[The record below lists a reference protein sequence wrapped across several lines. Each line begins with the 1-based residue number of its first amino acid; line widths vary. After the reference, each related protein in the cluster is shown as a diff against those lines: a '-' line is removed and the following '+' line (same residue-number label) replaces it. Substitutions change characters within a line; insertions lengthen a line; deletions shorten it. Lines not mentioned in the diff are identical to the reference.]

1 MATFQQKILNMIK
14 CFRRQWC
21 LFSNSERTTV
31 CGADC
36 MMMVLQLSMA
46 EVNKQ
51 LHGDFT
57 VSFSDV
63 VETWKYLLHDK
74 LGLTCENMEAPENY
88 ADIKKA
94 YDSFL
99 KRSNMLD
106 LIDICQKCHTLI
118 PESEIEEMSPV
129 QLLKFISG
137 LSEENGSSLSIP
149 STPMRHSQDNV
160 KLLLIVKKFVYAYLS
175 LLVNSKNDLALAH
188 VLNIPD
194 RGLGREAFTDLKHAA
209 QKRQMSIF
217 LDKLHEAKIFS
228 IEEARSYEPHAI
240 HSKSLT
246 EQRYECWQMATSF
259 IRMIEL
265 GGKGY
270 APSPFDTL
278 RTHVKGLSDFVNFID
293 KLEEIIGEVL
303 DPRIAG
309 GRILSTIKM
318 HLIKGRNSGDPFCRA
333 AEEVLQDLDLRIK
346 NIINSQHEAVTA
358 STTGISPAR
367 PKLHVINHGTAY
379 CGRET
384 VMALL
389 ALLDEEAANLPT
401 KNKAELLYGDENV
414 TPFGITTVLTL
425 FRSPAQSTGSSPKP
439 LRQRIKTSVGERKIK
454 MKQPLIRSQFACTY
468 KDDLMTEKKGQHFFS
483 RSQIPTC
490 IHPAPKQMLSLCL
503 EAETFAEGVKS
514 PPERSALGTS
524 SGNVLQN
531 GSKSEKAKS
540 CQPRNKSSKRKHM
553 ALNSEKVICNNENEP
568 SQYTNI
574 KRPKISNI
582 LQEKLD
588 SKLDGAAKG
597 NKATAKNKLIAGQKK
612 LTDFFRL

>member
-1 MATFQQKILNMIK
+1 MPGGPWKNWHPWWGGGSPSAGLPLWPWD
-14 CFRRQWC
+14 RRSSRSLLLPQDWGSSHSPLWQRSKALLVLGLQWGWA
-21 LFSNSERTTV
+21 ER
-31 CGADC
+31 
-36 MMMVLQLSMA
+36 S
-46 EVNKQ
+46 KQ
-51 LHGDFT
+51 ILHGDFT
-57 VSFSDV
+57 VSLSDV

-74 LGLTCENMEAPENY
+74 LGLTYENMEAPENY

-106 LIDICQKCHTLI
+106 LIDICQQCRTLI
-118 PESEIEEMSPV
+118 PKSEIEEISHV

-137 LSEENGSSLSIP
+137 LSEENNSSLSIP
-149 STPMRHSQDNV
+149 STLVRHSQDNV

-175 LLVNSKNDLALAH
+175 LLVNSNNDLALAH
-188 VLNIPD
+188 ILNIPD

-217 LDKLHEAKIFS
+217 L
-228 IEEARSYEPHAI
+228 
-240 HSKSLT
+240 
-246 EQRYECWQMATSF
+246 MATSF

-278 RTHVKGLSDFVNFID
+278 RTHVKGLSDFVNFVD

-358 STTGISPAR
+358 NTTGMSPAR
-367 PKLHVINHGTAY
+367 PKLHAINHGTAY

-384 VMALL
+384 VKALL
-389 ALLDEEAANLPT
+389 VLLDEEAANLPT

-414 TPFGITTVLTL
+414 TPFGITSVLTL

-490 IHPAPKQMLSLCL
+490 IHPAPKQMLSLY
-503 EAETFAEGVKS
+503 VKS
-514 PPERSALGTS
+514 PPERPALGTS
-524 SGNVLQN
+524 SENVLPN
-531 GSKSEKAKS
+531 RSKSEKVKS
-540 CQPRNKSSKRKHM
+540 CQPRNKSSKREHV

-574 KRPKISNI
+574 KRPKVSNI

-588 SKLDGAAKG
+588 SRLDGAPKS
-597 NKATAKNKLIAGQKK
+597 NKATARNKLIAGQKK

>member
-217 LDKLHEAKIFS
+217 L
-228 IEEARSYEPHAI
+228 
-240 HSKSLT
+240 
-246 EQRYECWQMATSF
+246 MATSF

-414 TPFGITTVLTL
+414 TPFGITSVLTL

-553 ALNSEKVICNNENEP
+553 ALNSEKVLCNNENEP
-568 SQYTNI
+568 SQYTHI

-582 LQEKLD
+582 LREKLD
-588 SKLDGAAKG
+588 SRLDGAAKG

>member
-1 MATFQQKILNMIK
+1 MATFQQKILNMLK

-21 LFSNSERTTV
+21 LFSDSERTTV

-36 MMMVLQLSMA
+36 MMMALQLSMA

-57 VSFSDV
+57 VSLSDV

-88 ADIKKA
+88 DDIKKA
-94 YDSFL
+94 YDTFL

-106 LIDICQKCHTLI
+106 LIDICQKCRTLTS
-118 PESEIEEMSPV
+118 ESEIEEMSPV

-149 STPMRHSQDNV
+149 STPIRHSQDNV

-175 LLVNSKNDLALAH
+175 LLVNSKNDLAVAH

-209 QKRQMSIF
+209 QNRQMSIF
-217 LDKLHEAKIFS
+217 L
-228 IEEARSYEPHAI
+228 
-240 HSKSLT
+240 
-246 EQRYECWQMATSF
+246 MATSF

-265 GGKGY
+265 GGKGC

-278 RTHVKGLSDFVNFID
+278 RTHVKGLSEFVNFID

-303 DPRIAG
+303 DPR
-309 GRILSTIKM
+309 
-318 HLIKGRNSGDPFCRA
+318 
-333 AEEVLQDLDLRIK
+333 
-346 NIINSQHEAVTA
+346 
-358 STTGISPAR
+358 
-367 PKLHVINHGTAY
+367 
-379 CGRET
+379 
-384 VMALL
+384 
-389 ALLDEEAANLPT
+389 
-401 KNKAELLYGDENV
+401 
-414 TPFGITTVLTL
+414 
-425 FRSPAQSTGSSPKP
+425 SPAQSTRSSPKP

-468 KDDLMTEKKGQHFFS
+468 KDDVMTEKRDQHFFS

-490 IHPAPKQMLSLCL
+490 IHPAPKQMLALCL

-514 PPERSALGTS
+514 PPERPALGTS
-524 SGNVLQN
+524 SGNVHWN

-540 CQPRNKSSKRKHM
+540 CPPRNKSSKRKHM
-553 ALNSEKVICNNENEP
+553 DLNSEKVICNNENEP
-568 SQYTNI
+568 PQYTNI

-588 SKLDGAAKG
+588 SKLDGAAKS

>member
-1 MATFQQKILNMIK
+1 MATFQQKILNMLK

-21 LFSNSERTTV
+21 LFSDSERTTV

-36 MMMVLQLSMA
+36 MMMALQLSMA

-57 VSFSDV
+57 VSLSDV

-88 ADIKKA
+88 DDIKKA
-94 YDSFL
+94 YDTFL

-106 LIDICQKCHTLI
+106 LIDICQKCRTLTS
-118 PESEIEEMSPV
+118 ESEIEEMSPV

-149 STPMRHSQDNV
+149 STPIRHSQDNV

-175 LLVNSKNDLALAH
+175 LLVNSKNDLAVAH

-209 QKRQMSIF
+209 QNRQMSIF

-246 EQRYECWQMATSF
+246 EQRYERWQMATSF

-265 GGKGY
+265 GGKGC

-278 RTHVKGLSDFVNFID
+278 RTHVKGLSEFVNFID

-303 DPRIAG
+303 DPR
-309 GRILSTIKM
+309 
-318 HLIKGRNSGDPFCRA
+318 
-333 AEEVLQDLDLRIK
+333 
-346 NIINSQHEAVTA
+346 
-358 STTGISPAR
+358 
-367 PKLHVINHGTAY
+367 
-379 CGRET
+379 
-384 VMALL
+384 
-389 ALLDEEAANLPT
+389 
-401 KNKAELLYGDENV
+401 
-414 TPFGITTVLTL
+414 
-425 FRSPAQSTGSSPKP
+425 SPAQSTRSSPKP

-468 KDDLMTEKKGQHFFS
+468 KDDVMTEKRDQHFFS

-490 IHPAPKQMLSLCL
+490 IHPAPKQMLALCL

-514 PPERSALGTS
+514 PPERPALGTS
-524 SGNVLQN
+524 SGNVHWN

-540 CQPRNKSSKRKHM
+540 CPPRNKSSKRKHM
-553 ALNSEKVICNNENEP
+553 DLNSEKVICNNENEP
-568 SQYTNI
+568 PQYTNI

-588 SKLDGAAKG
+588 SKLDGAAKS

>member
-1 MATFQQKILNMIK
+1 MATFQQKIINMIK

-21 LFSNSERTTV
+21 LFSYSERTTV

-36 MMMVLQLSMA
+36 MMMALQLSMA

-57 VSFSDV
+57 VSLSDV

-74 LGLTCENMEAPENY
+74 LGLTYENMEAPENY

-106 LIDICQKCHTLI
+106 LIDICQQCHTLI
-118 PESEIEEMSPV
+118 PKSEIEE
-129 QLLKFISG
+129 ISH
-137 LSEENGSSLSIP
+137 LTPDQKRNNIKICSE
-149 STPMRHSQDNV
+149 
-160 KLLLIVKKFVYAYLS
+160 KFVYAYLS
-175 LLVNSKNDLALAH
+175 LLVNSNNDLALAH
-188 VLNIPD
+188 ILNIPD

-217 LDKLHEAKIFS
+217 L
-228 IEEARSYEPHAI
+228 
-240 HSKSLT
+240 
-246 EQRYECWQMATSF
+246 MATSF

-278 RTHVKGLSDFVNFID
+278 RTHVKGLSDFVNFVD

-358 STTGISPAR
+358 NTTGMSPAR
-367 PKLHVINHGTAY
+367 PKLHAINHGTAY

-384 VMALL
+384 VKALL
-389 ALLDEEAANLPT
+389 VLLDEEAANLPT

-414 TPFGITTVLTL
+414 TPFGITSVLTL

-490 IHPAPKQMLSLCL
+490 IHPAPKQMLSLY
-503 EAETFAEGVKS
+503 VKS
-514 PPERSALGTS
+514 PPERPALGTS
-524 SGNVLQN
+524 SENVLPN
-531 GSKSEKAKS
+531 RSKSEKVKS
-540 CQPRNKSSKRKHM
+540 CQPRNKSSKREHV

-574 KRPKISNI
+574 KRPKVSNI

-588 SKLDGAAKG
+588 SRLDGAPKS
-597 NKATAKNKLIAGQKK
+597 NKAIARNKLIAGQKK

>member
-1 MATFQQKILNMIK
+1 MWGALPPKCYLENYGFNTAFIFMDLILSLSVLHFRSMATFQQKILNMLK
-14 CFRRQWC
+14 CFRREWC
-21 LFSNSERTTV
+21 LFSDSERTTV
-31 CGADC
+31 CSSDC
-36 MMMVLQLSMA
+36 MMMALQLSMA

-57 VSFSDV
+57 VSLSDV

-74 LGLTCENMEAPENY
+74 LGLTYENMEAPENY
-88 ADIKKA
+88 DDIKKA
-94 YDSFL
+94 YDTFL
-99 KRSNMLD
+99 KSSNMLD
-106 LIDICQKCHTLI
+106 LIDICQKCHTLTS
-118 PESEIEEMSPV
+118 ESEIEEMSP
-129 QLLKFISG
+129 
-137 LSEENGSSLSIP
+137 
-149 STPMRHSQDNV
+149 
-160 KLLLIVKKFVYAYLS
+160 LLLIVKKFVCAYLS
-175 LLVNSKNDLALAH
+175 LLVNSKNDLAVAH

-217 LDKLHEAKIFS
+217 L
-228 IEEARSYEPHAI
+228 
-240 HSKSLT
+240 
-246 EQRYECWQMATSF
+246 MATSF

-309 GRILSTIKM
+309 GRILSTIKI

-367 PKLHVINHGTAY
+367 PKLHAINHGTAY

-384 VMALL
+384 VKALL

-414 TPFGITTVLTL
+414 TPFGITSVLTL
-425 FRSPAQSTGSSPKP
+425 FRSPAQSTRSSPKP

-468 KDDLMTEKKGQHFFS
+468 KDDVMTEKKDQHFFS

-490 IHPAPKQMLSLCL
+490 IHPAPKQMLALCL

-514 PPERSALGTS
+514 PPERPALGTS
-524 SGNVLQN
+524 SGNVHWN

-540 CQPRNKSSKRKHM
+540 CPPRNKSSKRKHM
-553 ALNSEKVICNNENEP
+553 DLNSEKVICNNENEP
-568 SQYTNI
+568 PQYTNI

-588 SKLDGAAKG
+588 SKLDGAAKS
-597 NKATAKNKLIAGQKK
+597 NKATAKNKLIVGQKK

>member
-1 MATFQQKILNMIK
+1 MATFQQKIVNMIK

-21 LFSNSERTTV
+21 LFSDSERTTV

-36 MMMVLQLSMA
+36 MMMALQLSMA

-57 VSFSDV
+57 VSLSDV

-106 LIDICQKCHTLI
+106 LIDICQQCHTLI

-137 LSEENGSSLSIP
+137 LSEENSSSLSIP

-160 KLLLIVKKFVYAYLS
+160 K
-175 LLVNSKNDLALAH
+175 
-188 VLNIPD
+188 
-194 RGLGREAFTDLKHAA
+194 
-209 QKRQMSIF
+209 
-217 LDKLHEAKIFS
+217 
-228 IEEARSYEPHAI
+228 
-240 HSKSLT
+240 
-246 EQRYECWQMATSF
+246 MATSF

-367 PKLHVINHGTAY
+367 PKLHAINHGTAY

-384 VMALL
+384 VKALL
-389 ALLDEEAANLPT
+389 VLLDEEAANLPT

-414 TPFGITTVLTL
+414 TPFGITSVLTL

-514 PPERSALGTS
+514 PPERPALGTS
-524 SGNVLQN
+524 SENVLQN

-588 SKLDGAAKG
+588 SRLDGAAKS

>member
-21 LFSNSERTTV
+21 LFPNSERTTV

-94 YDSFL
+94 YDCFL

-106 LIDICQKCHTLI
+106 LIDICLKCHTLI

-217 LDKLHEAKIFS
+217 L
-228 IEEARSYEPHAI
+228 
-240 HSKSLT
+240 
-246 EQRYECWQMATSF
+246 MATSF

-414 TPFGITTVLTL
+414 TPFGITSVLTL

-514 PPERSALGTS
+514 PTERSALGTS

-597 NKATAKNKLIAGQKK
+597 NKATAKNKLIAGN
-612 LTDFFRL
+612 LAEFSSSPVSLLSCIDSIF

>member
-1 MATFQQKILNMIK
+1 MATFQQKILNMLK

-21 LFSNSERTTV
+21 LFADSERTTV

-36 MMMVLQLSMA
+36 MMMALQLSMA

-57 VSFSDV
+57 VSLSDV

-88 ADIKKA
+88 ADIKKT
-94 YDSFL
+94 YDTFL

-106 LIDICQKCHTLI
+106 LIDICRKCHTLTS
-118 PESEIEEMSPV
+118 ESEIEEMSP
-129 QLLKFISG
+129 
-137 LSEENGSSLSIP
+137 
-149 STPMRHSQDNV
+149 
-160 KLLLIVKKFVYAYLS
+160 
-175 LLVNSKNDLALAH
+175 
-188 VLNIPD
+188 
-194 RGLGREAFTDLKHAA
+194 
-209 QKRQMSIF
+209 
-217 LDKLHEAKIFS
+217 
-228 IEEARSYEPHAI
+228 
-240 HSKSLT
+240 
-246 EQRYECWQMATSF
+246 MATSF
-259 IRMIEL
+259 IRMMEL

-278 RTHVKGLSDFVNFID
+278 RTHIKGLSDFVNFID

-333 AEEVLQDLDLRIK
+333 AEEVLRDLDLRIK

-367 PKLHVINHGTAY
+367 PRLHAINHGTAY

-384 VMALL
+384 VKALL

-414 TPFGITTVLTL
+414 TPFGITSVLTL
-425 FRSPAQSTGSSPKP
+425 FRSPAQSTRSSPKP

-468 KDDLMTEKKGQHFFS
+468 KDDVMTEKKDQHFFS

-490 IHPAPKQMLSLCL
+490 IHPAPKRILALCL

-514 PPERSALGTS
+514 PPERPALGTS
-524 SGNVLQN
+524 SGNVHRN

-540 CQPRNKSSKRKHM
+540 CQPRNKNSKRKHM
-553 ALNSEKVICNNENEP
+553 DLNSEQVICSNENEP
-568 SQYTNI
+568 LQYTNI

-582 LQEKLD
+582 LQKKLD
-588 SKLDGAAKG
+588 SKLDGAAKS
-597 NKATAKNKLIAGQKK
+597 NKAMAKNKLIAGQKK
-612 LTDFFRL
+612 LTDFFFRL

>member
-1 MATFQQKILNMIK
+1 MN
-14 CFRRQWC
+14 
-21 LFSNSERTTV
+21 V
-31 CGADC
+31 
-36 MMMVLQLSMA
+36 VLLKFLIFTLPA
-46 EVNKQ
+46 EHN

-106 LIDICQKCHTLI
+106 LIDICQKCHTLT

-129 QLLKFISG
+129 TIWLTPVQKCNNIKIY
-137 LSEENGSSLSIP
+137 SE
-149 STPMRHSQDNV
+149 
-160 KLLLIVKKFVYAYLS
+160 KFVYAYLS

-217 LDKLHEAKIFS
+217 L
-228 IEEARSYEPHAI
+228 
-240 HSKSLT
+240 
-246 EQRYECWQMATSF
+246 MATSF

-318 HLIKGRNSGDPFCRA
+318 HLIKGRNSGDSFCRA

-384 VMALL
+384 VKALL

-414 TPFGITTVLTL
+414 TPFGITSVLTL

-514 PPERSALGTS
+514 PPERPALGTS

-531 GSKSEKAKS
+531 GSKNEKAKS

-597 NKATAKNKLIAGQKK
+597 NKATAKNKLVAGQKK

>member
-1 MATFQQKILNMIK
+1 MATFQQKILNMLK
-14 CFRRQWC
+14 CFRREWC
-21 LFSNSERTTV
+21 LFSDSERTTV
-31 CGADC
+31 CSSDG
-36 MMMVLQLSMA
+36 MMMALQLSMA

-57 VSFSDV
+57 VSLSDV
-63 VETWKYLLHDK
+63 VETWKYFLHDK
-74 LGLTCENMEAPENY
+74 LGLTYENMEAPENY
-88 ADIKKA
+88 DDIKKA
-94 YDSFL
+94 YDTFL

-106 LIDICQKCHTLI
+106 LIDICQKCHTLTS
-118 PESEIEEMSPV
+118 ESEIEEMSP
-129 QLLKFISG
+129 
-137 LSEENGSSLSIP
+137 
-149 STPMRHSQDNV
+149 
-160 KLLLIVKKFVYAYLS
+160 LLLIVKKFVCAYLS
-175 LLVNSKNDLALAH
+175 LLVNSKNDLAVAH

-217 LDKLHEAKIFS
+217 L
-228 IEEARSYEPHAI
+228 
-240 HSKSLT
+240 
-246 EQRYECWQMATSF
+246 MATSF

-309 GRILSTIKM
+309 GRILSTIKI

-367 PKLHVINHGTAY
+367 PKLHAINHGTAY

-384 VMALL
+384 VKALL

-414 TPFGITTVLTL
+414 TPFGITSVLTL
-425 FRSPAQSTGSSPKP
+425 FRSPAQSTRSSPKP
-439 LRQRIKTSVGERKIK
+439 LRQQIKTSVGERKIK

-468 KDDLMTEKKGQHFFS
+468 KDDVMTEKKDQHFFS

-490 IHPAPKQMLSLCL
+490 IHPAPKQMLALCL

-514 PPERSALGTS
+514 PPERPALGTS
-524 SGNVLQN
+524 SGNVHWN

-540 CQPRNKSSKRKHM
+540 CPPRNKSSKRKHM
-553 ALNSEKVICNNENEP
+553 DLNSEKVICNNENEP
-568 SQYTNI
+568 PQYTNI

-582 LQEKLD
+582 VQEKLD
-588 SKLDGAAKG
+588 SKLDGAAKS
-597 NKATAKNKLIAGQKK
+597 NKATAKNKLIVGQKK